1 MKKKLLT
8 LEEMMQYLNIGRV
21 TLWRYMREKGMP
33 YYQLP
38 GGDLR
43 FDVDEVRAWMRKKPV
58 DRSQQKVKN

>member
-1 MKKKLLT
+1 
-8 LEEMMQYLNIGRV
+8 
-21 TLWRYMREKGMP
+21 MP

-58 DRSQQKVKN
+58 DRSQTKVKN